1 VANAIAAGVG
11 VCASQWN
18 RLARLHYDVRH
29 ADHREERPMA
39 GTDLASVEAAAE
51 KFRNDYVRTKEQIQR
66 VVVGHENIIDG
77 VLMCLFAGGHALL
90 EGVPGLGKTLLI
102 RSLARALHLDFSRI
116 QFTPDLMPADVTGT
130 TIVVETEHGREFQF
144 RRGPIFAQIVLAD
157 EINRATPKTQSALLE
172 AMQEK
177 SVTVGDQT
185 YQLDRPFFVM
195 ATQNPIEQEGTYPL
209 PEAQLDRFFFKL
221 LVGYSN
227 RDELSEILDRTT
239 TGTEAEVERVL
250 DGPGI
255 IEHQKLVRRVLIAPH
270 IQDYAVRLVLATHPG
285 GDLAPPVVNQFLRFG
300 ASPRAAQALVLA
312 GKVRALLDGRGNVS
326 AEDVRGVVLPAMRHR
341 CLLNFE
347 GEAEGKTTDEIL
359 TNIVETLPAEVPA
372 MA

>member
-1 VANAIAAGVG
+1 MTVTDI
-11 VCASQWN
+11 SQ
-18 RLARLHYDVRH
+18 
-29 ADHREERPMA
+29 
-39 GTDLASVEAAAE
+39 VEAATAP
-51 KFRNDYVRTKEQIQR
+51 FREDYVNAKQQIQR
-66 VVVGHENIIDG
+66 TVVGHEEIIDG
-77 VLMCLFAGGHALL
+77 VLTCLFCSGHALL

-102 RSLARALHLDFSRI
+102 RSLAKALRLTFSRI

-130 TIVVETEHGREFQF
+130 TIVVETEQGREFRF

-172 AMQEK
+172 AMQEH
-177 SVTVGDQT
+177 SVTVGT
-185 YQLDRPFFVM
+185 ETHTLDEPFIVM

-239 TGTEAEVERVL
+239 TGVEAETAQAL
-250 DGPGI
+250 DGPTI
-255 IEHQKLVRRVLIAPH
+255 LKYQQLVRKVIIAPH
-270 IQDYAVRLVLATHPG
+270 IQDYAVRLVLATHPQG
-285 GDLAPPVVNQFLRFG
+285 ELATPPVNQFLRFG

-312 GKVRALLDGRGNVS
+312 GKVRALLDGRANVS
-326 AEDVRGVVLPAMRHR
+326 IDDVRTVVLPAMRHR

-347 GEAEGKTTDEIL
+347 GEAEGKGTDEIL
-359 TNIVETLPAEVPA
+359 TNIVETLPTDVGVGAA
-372 MA
+372 